1 MSIANGKYSLQTI
14 VLRDTYSQL
23 NNMWQT
29 DHMNQ
34 QSSDKSGESD
44 ESCVG
49 GSMFTDM
56 ITKTDTI
63 ISRYHQNSKN
73 ELVRVPKK
81 YSVSG
86 DQYYDPADMLES
98 MRAFYHATPTI
109 YQSLCDLI
117 ERNINAL
124 GKQQD
129 KSYKCKKVTVN
140 IANTLI
146 NVPVIPDD
154 RYALIYQIIAEYSN
168 TWL

>member
-23 NNMWQT
+23 NNMWQ
-29 DHMNQ
+29 NGQ
-34 QSSDKSGESD
+34 QNYQNLDNSADT
-44 ESCVG
+44 
-49 GSMFTDM
+49 MFTDM
-56 ITKTDTI
+56 ITKTDAI
-63 ISRYHQNSKN
+63 ISRYNQNSKN

-86 DQYYDPADMLES
+86 DQYYDPGDMLES
-98 MRAFYHATPTI
+98 MRPFYHATPAI
-109 YQSLCDLI
+109 YQSLCNLI
-117 ERNINAL
+117 ERNLNAL
-124 GKQQD
+124 GRQQD
-129 KSYKCKKVTVN
+129 KIYTCKKVSVN
-140 IANTLI
+140 IVNTII